1 MKLKLFKIFI
11 FIFLFLTLFSQK
23 GYSDTIYYINYSKV
37 LNTSQAGKGAQKVLK
52 DKLNKASK
60 KYQKLEG
67 DFRNKEKEL
76 IAKKKIIT
84 KDEYQ
89 KKVVELRKQ
98 FSSLQQDKK
107 KSLDEIARM
116 RAESKNQLLKAPYG
130 AIPKMIEALKPILE
144 KYMKDNK
151 IRLVLDKKNIII
163 GDSSLDLTDKIIELL
178 NKEIKSLKIG

>member
-11 FIFLFLTLFSQK
+11 FIFLFSNLFSQK

-116 RAESKNQLLKAPYG
+116 RAESKNQLLKA
-130 AIPKMIEALKPILE
+130 LKPILE